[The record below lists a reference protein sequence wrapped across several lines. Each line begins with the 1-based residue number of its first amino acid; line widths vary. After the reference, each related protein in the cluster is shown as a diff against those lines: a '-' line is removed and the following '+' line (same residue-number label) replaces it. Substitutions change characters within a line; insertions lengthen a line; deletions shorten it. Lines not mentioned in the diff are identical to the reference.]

1 MLTQLITQEI
11 AARNEADAVAITEEM
26 FADGDA
32 VRIVQFLEQV
42 ARDSD
47 PHKLIRALFAS
58 VHEAMRLGALAGI
71 EHGIEI
77 THDSYR
83 TSRPLHN

>member
-1 MLTQLITQEI
+1 MLTELIAHEI
-11 AARNEADAVAITEEM
+11 AARNEADAVAIAEEM

-32 VRIVQFLEQV
+32 VRIVQYLELV

-47 PHKLIRALFAS
+47 PHKLIKALFAS

-71 EHGIEI
+71 EHGIET
-77 THDSYR
+77 THDGYR
-83 TSRPLHN
+83 MVRPLHN

>member
-32 VRIVQFLEQV
+32 VRIVQYLEQV
-42 ARDSD
+42 ARNGD
-47 PHKLIRALFAS
+47 PHYLIRALFAS

>member
-1 MLTQLITQEI
+1 MLTQLITEEI
-11 AARNEADAVAITEEM
+11 AARNEADAVAIAEEM
-26 FADGDA
+26 LADGEA
-32 VRIVQFLEQV
+32 VWIVQYLELV

-47 PHKLIRALFAS
+47 PHKLIKALFAS

-71 EHGIEI
+71 EHGIET

-83 TSRPLHN
+83 KVRPLHN